1 MFLFC
6 FAAIKVCR
14 QLVIYHV
21 NVDDTIKVEE
31 HVSPQEKVVIVFD

>member
-6 FAAIKVCR
+6 FPAIKVCG